1 MPDGLLLLKKIFLEV
16 YSVLIGLFCR
26 KKSLVKRIKARLVN
40 LQIIWLKNNEKSF
53 FFCNFFKLTV
63 FFNLF
68 FLSERKSRLQ
78 RLNVINKEIKPFEKE
93 FYNSLNLTNL
103 PQRYLQLN
111 GGDCPGSNLHKW
123 QLSGGNCLGGG
134 QLA

>member
-53 FFCNFFKLTV
+53 FFAIFSSLRYFLTYFV
-63 FFNLF
+63 YQK
-68 FLSERKSRLQ
+68 ESRD
-78 RLNVINKEIKPFEKE
+78 
-93 FYNSLNLTNL
+93 YN
-103 PQRYLQLN
+103 
-111 GGDCPGSNLHKW
+111 
-123 QLSGGNCLGGG
+123 
-134 QLA
+134 A

>member
-53 FFCNFFKLTV
+53 FFPIFSSLRYFLTYFFYQK
-63 FFNLF
+63 
-68 FLSERKSRLQ
+68 ESRD
-78 RLNVINKEIKPFEKE
+78 
-93 FYNSLNLTNL
+93 YN
-103 PQRYLQLN
+103 
-111 GGDCPGSNLHKW
+111 
-123 QLSGGNCLGGG
+123 
-134 QLA
+134 A

>member
-26 KKSLVKRIKARLVN
+26 KKCLVKRIKARLVN

-78 RLNVINKEIKPFEKE
+78 RLNVINKEIKPFEK
-93 FYNSLNLTNL
+93 
-103 PQRYLQLN
+103 
-111 GGDCPGSNLHKW
+111 
-123 QLSGGNCLGGG
+123 
-134 QLA
+134 